1 LRGYYSVKRTKL
13 RRCHNGKPAEV
24 RRQNK
29 YQNPFPLFLLNS
41 GLILMLL
48 IGCNASAVRA
58 VAVEVNP
65 LNKAGELES
74 FASKGGFPA

>member
-1 LRGYYSVKRTKL
+1 
-13 RRCHNGKPAEV
+13 
-24 RRQNK
+24 
-29 YQNPFPLFLLNS
+29 
-41 GLILMLL
+41 MLL